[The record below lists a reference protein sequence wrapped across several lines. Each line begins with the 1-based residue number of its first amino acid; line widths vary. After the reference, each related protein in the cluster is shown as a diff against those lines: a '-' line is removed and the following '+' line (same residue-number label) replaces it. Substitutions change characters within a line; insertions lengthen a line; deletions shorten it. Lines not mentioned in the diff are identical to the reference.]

1 MADKHTKETT
11 EEFSSRIFGIVSGSF
26 TGISIAFGYKTGLF
40 KVLVDHHDTPMTSQE
55 IADVAG
61 LKERYVREWLGVMT
75 TASIVDLDPVTEKY
89 HLPPHRVDSFRS
101 GTMVGHSASCCIAIP
116 EFSQAFPTMI
126 DVVKKDGPRG
136 MTFSMMPNAPEF
148 TEAFSSPWM
157 NECLIQKLIPSQPE
171 IMSKLETGIRTLEVG
186 CGRGA
191 ATRKFAERFPNS
203 HAVGLD
209 IDQGEV
215 DRANE
220 LAKSLALNNVEYVCS
235 DAAAM
240 PKDWTSTFDYVFI
253 YDVLHDTARPD
264 LIIDEVKRVMKTS
277 GIVSVIE
284 MNADSKQSGN
294 IENPAAPML
303 YTCSLFYCL
312 PMGYNAPGSMGLGTM
327 WGKDRIREFMK
338 GKGLRVKS
346 ETKVPMMPQIHFLL
360 ELM

>member
-1 MADKHTKETT
+1 MADKQTKETA

-26 TGISIAFGYKTGLF
+26 IGISIAFGFKTGLF
-40 KVLVDHHDTPMTSQE
+40 KVLVDNHDTPMTSQE
-55 IADVAG
+55 IADVAN

-75 TASIVDLDPVTEKY
+75 TSSIVDLDPMTERY

-101 GTMVGHSASCCIAIP
+101 ETMGGHAASCCIAIP
-116 EFSQAFPTMI
+116 QFSQAFPIMV

-136 MTFSMMPNAPEF
+136 MTFSMMPNVQEF
-148 TEAFSSPWM
+148 INAFSSPWV
-157 NECLIQKLIPSQPE
+157 NDCLIQKFIPSQPE
-171 IMSKLETGIRTLEVG
+171 IMSKLETGIRMLEVG

-191 ATRKFAERFPNS
+191 ATRKLAERFPNT
-203 HAVGLD
+203 HVVGLD
-209 IDQGEV
+209 IDQGAV
-215 DRANE
+215 DRSNE
-220 LAKSLALNNVEYVCS
+220 LAKSLALNNVEFVCS

-253 YDVLHDTARPD
+253 YDVLHDTPRPD

-284 MNADSKQSGN
+284 MNAESKQSEN
-294 IENPAAPML
+294 IENPSASLM

-312 PMGYNAPGSMGLGTM
+312 PMGYNAPDSMGLGTM

-338 GKGLRVKS
+338 GKGLKIKS
-346 ETKVPMMPQIHFLL
+346 ETMVPMMPQIHFLL